1 MNDNEN
7 RKRDMFLRAHQ
18 FFSTRPADFAT
29 GSIGKQLITE
39 LGATITELDDHAAA
53 ETSGGGAAREGT
65 ITRAQA
71 RAALREDLEAIN
83 RTARL
88 LDDEPGLREKFRVP
102 RGRNDQ
108 QLLDAGRSA
117 AVDAVP
123 YKARFIA
130 HELPADFLEDLE
142 ADITAMEQSVG
153 EQSAGHGGRV
163 AASAAID
170 EAIERGTTIVR
181 KLDGIVKNKYGNQR
195 ATMAEWTSASH
206 TERAPRKKAGG
217 GSAPPSAGGPPSSP
231 PPSGPS
237 T

>member
-7 RKRDMFLRAHQ
+7 RKRDMFLRAQQ
-18 FFSTRPADFAT
+18 FFSTRPADFAA

-53 ETSGGGAAREGT
+53 ETSGGGVAREGT

-130 HELPADFLEDLE
+130 LELPAGFLEDLE
-142 ADITAMEQSVG
+142 ADITAMEQSMG
-153 EQSAGHGGRV
+153 EQSAGHGDRV

-170 EAIERGTTIVR
+170 EAIEVGTAIVR

-206 TERAPRKKAGG
+206 TERAPRKKTGVG
-217 GSAPPSAGGPPSSP
+217 TPTPPAGGPPSSP
-231 PPSGPS
+231 PPSGS
-237 T
+237 A

>member
-18 FFSTRPADFAT
+18 FFSTRPADFAA
-29 GSIGKQLITE
+29 GSIGRQLITD

-65 ITRAQA
+65 VTRAQA

-83 RTARL
+83 RTARM

-130 HELPADFLEDLE
+130 LELPADFLEDLE
-142 ADITAMEQSVG
+142 ADITAMEEAMG
-153 EQSAGHGGRV
+153 EQSAGHGDRV

-170 EAIERGTTIVR
+170 EAIERGTAIVR

-217 GSAPPSAGGPPSSP
+217 GSAPPTPTTGGTP